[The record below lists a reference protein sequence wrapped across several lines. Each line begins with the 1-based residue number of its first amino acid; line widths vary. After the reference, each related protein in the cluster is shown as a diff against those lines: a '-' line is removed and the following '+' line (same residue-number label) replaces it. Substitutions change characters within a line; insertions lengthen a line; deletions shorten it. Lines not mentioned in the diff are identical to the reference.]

1 MKLWERIKPKF
12 AFLKNKQSVFY
23 YFLFLFGLA
32 FIMAIDVLLIESFTI
47 PLGGDYVQQQI
58 PFYTNG
64 YDDWWHFLK
73 TGEFPLWD
81 SNTVLGVNNIG
92 ANSFYYFLNPF
103 FLPILLCPRSLIP
116 QGLAFLMLIKMAL
129 AGITFR
135 LYLKNLGVEEKTAR
149 LFSIAYAFCGWNLY
163 YMWFNHFMEV
173 VVMFP
178 LVLLGIDKVLKE
190 RKPFTLII
198 SLFVLGLANYFFLV
212 VACFAGVMYAGF
224 RFFQTI
230 KTRNVKENFSCLGIG
245 VFAFATGLM
254 MCAFV
259 LLPCLNAVT

>member
-32 FIMAIDVLLIESFTI
+32 FIMAIAVLLIESFTI

-135 LYLKNLGVEEKTAR
+135 LYLKNLDVEEKTAR

-178 LVLLGIDKVLKE
+178 LVLLGIDKVL
-190 RKPFTLII
+190 
-198 SLFVLGLANYFFLV
+198 S
-212 VACFAGVMYAGF
+212 
-224 RFFQTI
+224 
-230 KTRNVKENFSCLGIG
+230 
-245 VFAFATGLM
+245 
-254 MCAFV
+254 
-259 LLPCLNAVT
+259 